1 MFVRPLRVCWKPQVK
16 TSQRSGIR
24 IEIIV
29 VWPTRAVLIP
39 LHANTPFQLMFG
51 REMRIPLDVMIGEAQ
66 GRIKFGEAGKFHSQW
81 QGPFQIVTRVIEV
94 TYLIKKVW
102 RI

>member
-1 MFVRPLRVCWKPQVK
+1 MFIRPLRVCWKPQLK

-29 VWPTRAVLIP
+29 LWPTRAVLIP

-51 REMRIPLDVMIGEAQ
+51 REMRIPLDVMIGEPQGNECSYSEFAADLRDNLEVAYQAVRQNLKSAQ
-66 GRIKFGEAGKFHSQW
+66 RRQ
-81 QGPFQIVTRVIEV
+81 
-94 TYLIKKVW
+94 
-102 RI
+102 